1 MNKTIITALCI
12 GTILISGCKENDIA
26 YYGEESRLEFSTYIS
41 CAFND
46 QNYFDAF
53 IADEKITNVD
63 FPVKVNL
70 IGQLLTGERTF
81 WHPLFYQ

>member
-53 IADEKITNVD
+53 
-63 FPVKVNL
+63 L
-70 IGQLLTGERTF
+70 RTRRLQTSIF
-81 WHPLFYQ
+81 RSRSTSSGSC